1 MANTHTQ
8 IYIHVVFAVDK
19 RQNLVRQEHKEELHK
34 YITGII
40 RNKKQKLI
48 AINSMPDH
56 IHIFIGM
63 KPSIALS
70 DLVRD
75 IKNNSS
81 AFINE
86 KKWVKGKFNWQEGFG
101 AFSYGH
107 SQIDVVVRY
116 IQNQEKHH
124 AKNTFREEYL
134 EMLKKFWNTRK
145 DIFSNGLKR
154 NETWSRHFTP
164 TEFRL
169 LG

>member
-1 MANTHTQ
+1 MANTYTQ
-8 IYIHVVFAVDK
+8 IYIHIVFAVQS
-19 RQNLVRQEHKEELHK
+19 RQNLLKRENKEELHK

-48 AINSMPDH
+48 VINSVPDH
-56 IHIFIGM
+56 VHIFISM

-81 AFINE
+81 TFINT
-86 KKWVKGKFNWQEGFG
+86 KRWVRGKFSWQEGFG

-107 SQIDVVVRY
+107 SQIDVVVKY

-124 AKNTFREEYL
+124 EKKTFKEEYMN
-134 EMLKKFWNTRK
+134 MLKKFNVEYDEKYVFNWIEDDEN
-145 DIFSNGLKR
+145 
-154 NETWSRHFTP
+154 
-164 TEFRL
+164 
-169 LG
+169 

>member
-1 MANTHTQ
+1 MANTYTR
-8 IYIHVVFAVDK
+8 IYIQVVFAVQG
-19 RQNLVRQEHKEELHK
+19 RYNLIRKEHKEELHK

-56 IHIFIGM
+56 THVFIGM

-75 IKNNSS
+75 IKNNSTT
-81 AFINE
+81 FINE
-86 KKWVKGKFNWQEGFG
+86 KNWVQGKFNWQEGFG

-107 SQIDVVVRY
+107 SQIDAVVKY

-124 AKNTFREEYL
+124 ARKTFKEEYIEIL
-134 EMLKKFWNTRK
+134 EKFNVEYDTK
-145 DIFSNGLKR
+145 YL
-154 NETWSRHFTP
+154 
-164 TEFRL
+164 FR
-169 LG
+169 